1 MCLIILREPNVTL
14 DFEKFKTTVINNPDG
29 WGISIPDGEGRLM
42 TYRQVETDVDELY
55 EYLHDDLKDSKFMLH
70 LRFTTAGDT
79 VLRNAHPFPILEK
92 SKDGADLRMAHNGT
106 LGQYKPAY
114 NAPNKWESDTRVF
127 TREYVRPLFKRLVLG
142 RTLEEVLSDEFT
154 DTLVDS
160 QLTAASVATF
170 IDGSG
175 NTLLVNAKGNGGFV
189 DEDGTYYSNKYS
201 FDVDHRKPPV
211 YGGNYWQ
218 GQQQQGGTNLVG
230 KTQGTTGVTT
240 SGTKTS
246 TTEDFTDCNVEK
258 FSDKYDLGM
267 KDDLY
272 LLSDEAIELL
282 IDEEPED
289 AALLVKELLFKLYEA
304 ENKLEKATKAVARKS
319 QLIKELEQNNLE
331 IARHD
336 EAA

>member
-1 MCLIILREPNVTL
+1 
-14 DFEKFKTTVINNPDG
+14 
-29 WGISIPDGEGRLM
+29 
-42 TYRQVETDVDELY
+42 
-55 EYLHDDLKDSKFMLH
+55 
-70 LRFTTAGDT
+70 
-79 VLRNAHPFPILEK
+79 
-92 SKDGADLRMAHNGT
+92 
-106 LGQYKPAY
+106 
-114 NAPNKWESDTRVF
+114 VF

-160 QLTAASVATF
+160 HLTAASVATF

-218 GQQQQGGTNLVG
+218 GQQQQRGTNLVG